1 MNKEMIISRIID
13 DGPSEPL
20 LDACVRLVEY
30 LYSYDD
36 IAHLSFTRL
45 ARIIESEDSLL
56 LLQMTQYLA
65 GAGVQLLD
73 VRFELIVDDEVF
85 DLDSEYLE
93 DARLTNKLMHPEAG
107 VEVVDYE
114 SKVYPYFVPSQTVL
128 EGRQK

>member
-1 MNKEMIISRIID
+1 MVISRIVD

-30 LYSYDD
+30 LYSYED
-36 IAHLSFTRL
+36 ISHLTFTRL
-45 ARIIESEDSLL
+45 GRIVQSEDSLL

-73 VRFELIVDDEVF
+73 VRFELIIDDEVF

-93 DARLTNKLMHPEAG
+93 DARRTNRLMHPEAG
-107 VEVVDYE
+107 VEIFDYE
-114 SKVYPYFVPSQTVL
+114 SKVYPYFVPSQVVL
-128 EGRQK
+128 EGRRR